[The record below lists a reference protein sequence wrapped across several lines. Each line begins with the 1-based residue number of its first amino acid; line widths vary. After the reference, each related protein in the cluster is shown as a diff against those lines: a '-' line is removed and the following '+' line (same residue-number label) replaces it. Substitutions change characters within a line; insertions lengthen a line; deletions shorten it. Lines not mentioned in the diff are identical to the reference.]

1 MVKVLSKEL
10 KDEVAKKAPAIKRGA
25 QPHRTMRWLN
35 KNNLNVQQ
43 EPRTMETIDDLPI
56 EEGQALVWDLLR
68 HAVQPSNAFLRP
80 WERGD
85 LLVWD
90 QRRVFHG
97 RVPYELRDD
106 DPRLM

>member
-1 MVKVLSKEL
+1 
-10 KDEVAKKAPAIKRGA
+10 
-25 QPHRTMRWLN
+25 
-35 KNNLNVQQ
+35 
-43 EPRTMETIDDLPI
+43 METIDDLPI

-68 HAVQPSNAFLRP
+68 HTVQPSNAFLRP

-106 DPRLM
+106 DPRLMCAFCFAQPCRCFSHRAV